1 MASEDFRQDNRLLT
15 SLFSIFLPGREQPCP
30 KFFLVMK
37 SYILEAVLYKRIPKP
52 LQHFAGEA
60 LRIIHSP
67 TNRGHYLLKEKF
79 AQPGTE
85 PGVLHGFSHR
95 LKSEGKAFA
104 TSAVWAPLRILT
116 LRNA

>member
-1 MASEDFRQDNRLLT
+1 MASEDSRQDNRLLT

-60 LRIIHSP
+60 LRIINTVAH
-67 TNRGHYLLKEKF
+67 RWHYLLKEKF

-85 PGVLHGFSHR
+85 PGVLTAS
-95 LKSEGKAFA
+95 LTVSNPKGKAFA